1 MPGALNGTPPMD
13 VFGIE
18 DCHGSSLNAGLV
30 SAVVIG
36 LSNSLSFPLQ
46 VVSKHVPSPIDLR
59 ALEVSPRTGD
69 RAGKV
74 NEGHYHLP

>member
-46 VVSKHVPSPIDLR
+46 VVSNAVCSTLT
-59 ALEVSPRTGD
+59 SPRDCQGILSMS
-69 RAGKV
+69 
-74 NEGHYHLP
+74 LPLLT